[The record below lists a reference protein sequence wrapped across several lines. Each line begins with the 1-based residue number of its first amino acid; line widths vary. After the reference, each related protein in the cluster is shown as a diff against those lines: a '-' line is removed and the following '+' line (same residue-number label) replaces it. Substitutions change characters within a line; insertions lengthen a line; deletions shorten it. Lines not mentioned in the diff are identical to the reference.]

1 MWPKSLSRVLVR
13 SISSHVGNHHV
24 QSFPITVTRYSS
36 TNVAQDKMR
45 LLRQD
50 DQSSKSNSPRLDP
63 FVDVQ
68 EYQMAFLDQLRPP
81 AKRSFNLAAYVN
93 DSRVLQELIK
103 LGVSLYDIE
112 QTNCAAAKRL
122 VLLDFERDCMPY
134 IHFLVGNGLQK
145 SNLGRF
151 ISEFP
156 SVFQE
161 HLDDLQTRI
170 NYYES
175 KGFSKK
181 MIATALN
188 KSSRLIVHE
197 TKYIDHKLGRLQVTF
212 CLPAPVVRRIV
223 TNHPEVISLPPE
235 QYELIK
241 FCLDEEFGF
250 RTREIEKILA
260 EQPQILDILRPVL
273 IERLEL
279 IHNTIGFSHNTISEF
294 PELITGPR
302 LDIKYRAAYLSKLK
316 RDQYDPKLP
325 LYVPPY
331 ALFRFSDKKFC
342 TKYAKAS
349 LGDYKL
355 FIKDL

>member
-1 MWPKSLSRVLVR
+1 MWPRLSRAIVR
-13 SISSHVGNHHV
+13 SIINHSGNDKFL
-24 QSFPITVTRYSS
+24 SFPIKVSSMS
-36 TNVAQDKMR
+36 TNLAQDNTC
-45 LLRQD
+45 LLRKD
-50 DQSSKSNSPRLDP
+50 DERSKSSSLALNP
-63 FVDVQ
+63 FDVVKEDQ
-68 EYQMAFLDQLRPP
+68 ITFLEQLRPP

-112 QTNCAAAKRL
+112 QTDYAAAKHL
-122 VLLDFERDCMPY
+122 PLLDFERDCVPY
-134 IHFLVGNGLQK
+134 IQFLVDNGLRE

-156 SVFQE
+156 SIFQE

-181 MIATALN
+181 MIAIALN
-188 KSSRLIVHE
+188 KSSRIIAHE
-197 TKYIDHKLGRLQVTF
+197 TKYLDHKLGRLQITF
-212 CLPAPVVRRIV
+212 CLPAPVVRRMA
-223 TNHPEVISLPPE
+223 TNHPEIISLPPE

-241 FCLDEEFGF
+241 FCLHEEFGF
-250 RTREIEKILA
+250 RNLEIEKILN

-279 IHNTIGFSHNTISEF
+279 LHNTIGFSHSTIAKF

-302 LDIKYRAAYLSKLK
+302 LDIKYRAAYLSRLK
-316 RDQYDPKLP
+316 RDQYNPKLP

-342 TKYAKAS
+342 SKYAKTS
-349 LGDYKL
+349 LDDYKL
-355 FIKDL
+355 FIKEL